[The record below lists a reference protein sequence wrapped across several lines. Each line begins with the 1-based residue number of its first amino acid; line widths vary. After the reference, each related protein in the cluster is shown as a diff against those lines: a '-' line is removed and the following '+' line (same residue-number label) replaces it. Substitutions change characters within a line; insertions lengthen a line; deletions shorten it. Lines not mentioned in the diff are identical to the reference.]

1 MLHSN
6 KKITSTN
13 DLSEKLIEENTTSLQ
28 KIKKLAA
35 ANVNDKNNESKI
47 LHIIKLWK
55 IIDFT
60 NDNVSYKVEI
70 LSRAA
75 KFKNSFNIK
84 CKDPMF
90 ICNQWGHINFESK

>member
-13 DLSEKLIEENTTSLQ
+13 DLSKKLIEENTTSLQ
-28 KIKKLAA
+28 KITNKLAA
-35 ANVNDKNNESKI
+35 ANVNDNNNKSKI
-47 LHIIKLWK
+47 LHIIKQGK

-60 NDNVSYKVEI
+60 IDNVSYKVEI

-75 KFKNSFNIK
+75 EFKNSFNIK
-84 CKDPMF
+84 CKDPIF
-90 ICNQWGHINFESK
+90 ICNQ